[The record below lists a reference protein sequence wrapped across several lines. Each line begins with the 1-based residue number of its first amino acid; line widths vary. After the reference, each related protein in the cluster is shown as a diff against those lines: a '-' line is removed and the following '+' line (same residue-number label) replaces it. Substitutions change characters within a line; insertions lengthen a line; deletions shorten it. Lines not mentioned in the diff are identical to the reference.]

1 MRKLILKMS
10 ISIDGFVGGPNS
22 QIDWIFKSMNEN
34 VEAWVVESLWQA
46 GVHIMGSRT
55 YYDMISYWPTSTEPI
70 AAPMNAIP
78 KVVFSKKGDV
88 DVTSGLHTTPGL
100 QDAMKQRP
108 VKPPAAENLG
118 NWADT
123 RVAAGDLK
131 EEILKL
137 KNESGKDILAH
148 GGAGFAK
155 SLVGSGLVDEYQL
168 LVHPVALGTG
178 LPLFAALRTPL
189 DLRLIR
195 VTTFPDSGVLGKI
208 YTPPGNDL

>member
-1 MRKLILKMS
+1 MS
-10 ISIDGFVGGPNS
+10 ISIDGFVGGPNG
-22 QIDWIFKSMNEN
+22 QIDWIFKNMDEN
-34 VEAWVVESLWQA
+34 VEAWVLESLWQA

-55 YYDMISYWPTSTEPI
+55 YYDMVSYWPASTEPI

-78 KVVFSKKGDV
+78 KVVFSKNGDM
-88 DVTSGLHTTPGL
+88 DVTRGLHTTRSL

-108 VKPPAAENLG
+108 VKAPAAENLG

-137 KNESGKDILAH
+137 KNESGKDIFAH

-155 SLVGSGLVDEYQL
+155 SLIESGLVDEYQL

-178 LPLFAALRTPL
+178 LPLFAGLQSPL
-189 DLRLIR
+189 NLRLTR
-195 VTTFPDSGVLGKI
+195 ATTFPNSGVLGKI
-208 YTPPGNDL
+208 YTPLGNDL